1 MWFSFSRRGEWKE
14 KKQPYTVDETI
25 DAPCALSVAFKLRKR
40 KQWDTQWQW

>member
-14 KKQPYTVDETI
+14 KKQPYTVDEAV